1 MSIQVVI
8 ATLSTKK
15 VRTDV
20 PGGIWGPTTS
30 ARYFLAERI
39 LSDMSR
45 LTSELWCL
53 WEMFIVVAR
62 WFVDVVI
69 AELLNCM
76 QQLMW
81 WFGKFLCLSEKT
93 SIGRYSYHLVPFVPR
108 APTAQHVKFFRFSV
122 ASNIASTGLKWPF
135 RLLRVDNALCT
146 YVPGIKWPKWIK
158 FRIFVRGV
166 MSDVIAQ
173 IPND

>member
-69 AELLNCM
+69 AACDN
-76 QQLMW
+76 W
-81 WFGKFLCLSEKT
+81 YDGSENFNASLEKN

-146 YVPGIKWPKWIK
+146 YVPGIKWPKWIE
-158 FRIFVRGV
+158 FHIFVRGV
-166 MSDVIAQ
+166 MSNVIAQ
-173 IPND
+173 IPNDKW